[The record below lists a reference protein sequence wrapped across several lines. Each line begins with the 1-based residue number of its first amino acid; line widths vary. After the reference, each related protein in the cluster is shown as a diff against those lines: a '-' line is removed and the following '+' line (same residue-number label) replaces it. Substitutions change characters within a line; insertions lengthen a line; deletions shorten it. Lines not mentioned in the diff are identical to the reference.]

1 MRTLLSLTAMLM
13 LVCAAMVMAEEAE
26 KPWFDM
32 QNCAFCKEV
41 TAQPGLM
48 DHMRHEYHNVSA
60 GILTVGYVDK
70 EFQDKFKAAQAGM
83 QKVVADLQAG
93 KQVPMCQHCAKI
105 GEFYMKGVTME
116 EIKSSEAVVIV
127 YSHTDPEAIKD
138 IQAFGARN
146 NEELAKMKAAKKM

>member
-1 MRTLLSLTAMLM
+1 MRTLLSLAAMIM

-41 TAQPGLM
+41 SAQPGLM

-93 KQVPMCQHCAKI
+93 KQVPMCQHCEKI
-105 GEFYMKGVTME
+105 GYFMMKGVKLE
-116 EIKSSEAVVIV
+116 EIHSADAEIFLYTSA
-127 YSHTDPEAIKD
+127 DPATVKEL
-138 IQAFGARN
+138 QEFGARCTS
-146 NEELAKMKAAKKM
+146 EMAKMSAAKKM